1 MTISA
6 VSEKWLIAAAV
17 VGTAA
22 VFQVRQ
28 WVRRAQA
35 RMRRRRDL
43 FQVLIVTSAEK
54 MSADHVRALNMIDL
68 EFDGIRAFG
77 QHVQSNLEKRV
88 CERWHTYRD
97 HLNRRAPVGDSAL
110 RQWAQNG
117 DELLVS
123 LLVTMSASL
132 GEDFTAEQ
140 IGRWVRMPRERPD
153 AELSVRQIRDRFSDV
168 VRAGRVAAHDIA
180 DEVAEPEMVARQMS
194 IQKHFLSEAGGG
206 HLMGTETQPRFEA
219 VPKDPWDTPRSI

>member
-17 VGTAA
+17 VATAA

-43 FQVLIVTSAEK
+43 FQVLIVTSTEK

-68 EFDGIRAFG
+68 EFDGIRALG
-77 QHVQSNLEKRV
+77 QHVQSNLEQTV

-97 HLNRRAPVGDSAL
+97 HLNRRAPGGGQRSSSMGPE
-110 RQWAQNG
+110 R
-117 DELLVS
+117 
-123 LLVTMSASL
+123 
-132 GEDFTAEQ
+132 
-140 IGRWVRMPRERPD
+140 RWV
-153 AELSVRQIRDRFSDV
+153 
-168 VRAGRVAAHDIA
+168 AGRPARN
-180 DEVAEPEMVARQMS
+180 DEC
-194 IQKHFLSEAGGG
+194 LAGRG
-206 HLMGTETQPRFEA
+206 LYC
-219 VPKDPWDTPRSI
+219 